1 MQLRNASEKHKKA
14 SVGTGR
20 RCTPGGLAREFLRAG
35 MNNQRQHG
43 YDAVDLGALDHDG
56 RYRLLTGSVVPRPIA
71 LVTSIGSNGVLNAAP
86 FSQFI
91 IITYDP
97 PMLGFVVHQGP
108 NGLKDTLNNVRDSR
122 EFVINIVSESMAV
135 QVQRCAEPFP
145 PSVSEPAEVG
155 FLTIPSL
162 TIRPARIAD
171 SLVQFECRLQSTVDF
186 GDPVATLVVGEIS
199 VAHLSRTVVDGRR
212 INHAALDP
220 LGRIAGRSYC
230 RTREVVHV

>member
-1 MQLRNASEKHKKA
+1 MGDPQD
-14 SVGTGR
+14 
-20 RCTPGGLAREFLRAG
+20 PG
-35 MNNQRQHG
+35 
-43 YDAVDLGALDHDG
+43 YKAVDLKGLDHEG

-71 LVTSIGSNGVLNAAP
+71 LVTSVGSSGILNAAP

-122 EFVINIVSESMAV
+122 EFVINTVCEKMAA

-171 SLVQFECRLQSTVDF
+171 SLVQFECQLQSTVHF
-186 GDPVATLVVGEIS
+186 GDPVATL
-199 VAHLSRTVVDGRR
+199 
-212 INHAALDP
+212 
-220 LGRIAGRSYC
+220 
-230 RTREVVHV
+230 